1 MRDNLASYARE
12 RLVLSLL
19 FVGLAAARLSHSGI
33 VWVEEAY
40 PAAAAIQ
47 VLRGKMLY
55 RDVWFDKPP
64 LSALVYL
71 LWDARMGALLRI
83 AGAAFVFACCLMLW
97 RFAHDLWGPRE
108 GLAAAL
114 LLGFFLTFGIPAAVM
129 ALAPDLL
136 MVLPHVAAVYL
147 AWRGRALLSGL
158 VAGVALLVNAKAFFV
173 LAACMFF
180 AWRGAGW
187 LLAGFAIPN
196 IVALIWF
203 GQPYVDQVWRWGAM
217 YSEQTF
223 AFATGFFRTANWAGF
238 QAALVVGAAVA
249 LCRERRWR
257 WKMIAWLLLSL
268 AAVAA
273 GWRFFPRYY
282 FQLLPVMALLAS
294 RGYTLLGRWRV
305 VLLVLLLIPLIRFG
319 PRYAMLAND
328 LIHNRPSNWT
338 DIALNE
344 DSKAAADRIERSGT
358 LLVWGYRPDIFT
370 YTRMPAGSRFLDSQ
384 PLTGVLADRHLTSSE
399 AFAPAWAA
407 RNRRELVASDPT
419 WIVDGLG
426 PLNPALAIT
435 SYPDL
440 RDWLGNYREVG
451 RTRFSIIYKL
461 K

>member
-1 MRDNLASYARE
+1 VLA
-12 RLVLSLL
+12 LL
-19 FVGLAAARLSHSGI
+19 FLGLLAARLCHSAI

-47 VLRGKMLY
+47 ILNSKMLY
-55 RDVWFDKPP
+55 RDIWFDKPP
-64 LSALVYL
+64 LSALIYL
-71 LWDARMGALLRI
+71 LWDARIGATLRI
-83 AGAAFVFACCLMLW
+83 AGAVFVFACCWMLW
-97 RFAHDLWGPRE
+97 LFARDLWGPRE
-108 GLAAAL
+108 GLASAL

-129 ALAPDLL
+129 PLAPDLL
-136 MVLPHVAAVYL
+136 MLLPHIAAVYL
-147 AWRGRALLSGL
+147 AWRGRAFLSGL
-158 VAGVALLVNAKAFFV
+158 AAGIALLVNAKAFFV
-173 LAACMFF
+173 LAACLFF

-203 GQPYVDQVWRWGAM
+203 GRPYLDQVWRWGAM

-223 AFATGFFRTANWAGF
+223 ALATGFIRTANWAGF
-238 QAALVVGAAVA
+238 QAALVVGAAAA
-249 LCRERRWR
+249 LWREARGR
-257 WKMIAWLLLSL
+257 WKMAAWLLLSL

-282 FQLLPVMALLAS
+282 FQLLPVMALLAA
-294 RGYTLLGRWRV
+294 RGYTLLGRCRV
-305 VLLVLLLIPLIRFG
+305 IMLALLLIPLVRFG
-319 PRYAMLAND
+319 PRYIMLAND
-328 LIHNRPSNWT
+328 LAHGRPSNWS
-338 DIALNE
+338 DLALNQ
-344 DSKAAADRIERSGT
+344 DSKAASDRIPPTGT
-358 LLVWGYRPDIFT
+358 LLVWGYRPDIFA

-384 PLTGVLADRHLTSSE
+384 PLTGVLADRHLTSSQP
-399 AFAPAWAA
+399 FAPEWAA
-407 RNRRELVASDPT
+407 RNRRELIASDPT

-435 SYPDL
+435 NFPDL

>member
-1 MRDNLASYARE
+1 VIRGANVSDRFILA
-12 RLVLSLL
+12 LL
-19 FVGLAAARLSHSGI
+19 FLGLLAARLCHSGI

-40 PAAAAIQ
+40 PTAAAIQ
-47 VLRGKMLY
+47 LLDGKALY

-64 LSALVYL
+64 LSALIYL
-71 LWDARMGALLRI
+71 LWDARLGVILRI
-83 AGAAFVFACCLMLW
+83 AGAAFVFACCWMLW
-97 RFAHDLWGPRE
+97 RFARDLWGPRE

-136 MVLPHVAAVYL
+136 MVLPHIAAVYL
-147 AWRGRALLSGL
+147 AWRGRAFLSGL

-173 LAACMFF
+173 LAACLFF

-187 LLAGFAIPN
+187 LLSGFLVPN

-203 GQPYVDQVWRWGAM
+203 GRPYVDQVWRWGAM

-223 AFATGFFRTANWAGF
+223 AFATGFVRTANWAGF
-238 QAALVVGAAVA
+238 QSALVVGAAVA
-249 LCRERRWR
+249 LYRESRWR
-257 WKMIAWLLLSL
+257 WKMAAWLLLSL
-268 AAVAA
+268 LGVAA

-282 FQLLPVMALLAS
+282 FQLLPGMALLAA
-294 RGYTLLGRWRV
+294 RGYTLLGRWRA
-305 VLLVLLLIPLIRFG
+305 VLLVLLVIPLVRFG
-319 PRYAMLAND
+319 PRYVMLAND
-328 LIHNRPSNWT
+328 LAHSRESEWS
-338 DIALNE
+338 DLALNQ
-344 DSKAAADRIERSGT
+344 DSRAVADRIGHPGT
-358 LLVWGYRPDIFT
+358 LLVWGYRPDVFA

-384 PLTGVLADRHLTSSE
+384 PLTGVLADRHFTTSQP
-399 AFAPAWAA
+399 FAPDWAA
-407 RNRRELVASDPT
+407 RNRRELIASDPT

-435 SYPDL
+435 NFPDL